1 VTETLEVENTP
12 TKSEA
17 TAARIVAAAQRLFL
31 ARNYADVTTDMI
43 AQAAEVTKGGLYHHF
58 ASKEQLYSTMMLD
71 DLERKR
77 VLFAEAVASPGTCE
91 FRLAMLTRAFLEL
104 PDEERELTRL
114 VRRDI
119 NTFTGEERNLLVL
132 AYQQALPDQVQA
144 IIEDGIREGELAP
157 GDARVLAWSFVALV
171 EITIGDYA
179 GNVFG
184 NTDASLDHVLGLFFH
199 GTAADPTGESS

>member
-1 VTETLEVENTP
+1 MPLQVKSSP

-31 ARNYADVTTDMI
+31 AKNYADVTTDMI
-43 AQAAEVTKGGLYHHF
+43 AQAAGVTKGGLYHHF
-58 ASKEQLYSTMMLD
+58 ASKEQLYISMMLD
-71 DLERKR
+71 DLEAKR
-77 VLFAEAVASPGTCE
+77 LLFAEAVAAPGSCE
-91 FRLAMLTRAFLEL
+91 SRLAKLTRAFLEL

-119 NTFTGEERNLLVL
+119 NTFAGEERSLLVL
-132 AYQQALPDQVQA
+132 AYQRALPDQVKT
-144 IIEDGIREGELAP
+144 IVEDGIREGELAP

-171 EITIGDYA
+171 EVSISDYA

-199 GTAADPTGESS
+199 GAAADTNGESR